1 MSIPVLRTKQ
11 ITCWISL
18 MQCWASQYQPALSLF
33 STVPRHIGLVTT
45 NKYTGYLYSKKV
57 QLNKKLNTCLLSDA
71 TLPKM
76 QYVCFCFQIG
86 GNCATESNAS
96 DIFEPRSKTFS
107 AQHDFFHNIK
117 NCIVSLNLSQTMM
130 DVGCMYAPVDAHL
143 IVVWEY
149 TLLHRINRAQE
160 WPDCHFCQ

>member
-1 MSIPVLRTKQ
+1 M
-11 ITCWISL
+11 
-18 MQCWASQYQPALSLF
+18 
-33 STVPRHIGLVTT
+33 
-45 NKYTGYLYSKKV
+45 
-57 QLNKKLNTCLLSDA
+57 NKKLNICLLSDA

-107 AQHDFFHNIK
+107 AQHDFFHNFN
-117 NCIVSLNLSQTMM
+117 NCIVSSNLSQTMM
-130 DVGCMYAPVDAHL
+130 NVGCMYAPVDAHL

-160 WPDCHFCQ
+160 WPDCHCCRWGNVIWQFGKISNWRETSSIDAIDISKIRNYQWPTHWLTGVGARSFYRI